1 MNVRLERKELP
12 FYFEAMNAKNIIVK
26 MDSSPQIGGQDRGA
40 SPMELLLMAL
50 GGCVSID
57 LGLILSK
64 QKQVVEEYAL
74 EINGERDET
83 PAKAFKAIQ
92 LNFKL
97 KGIIDNTKA
106 EKAVELALNKY
117 CSVAQSLSKD
127 IEISFMVSID

>member
-26 MDSSPQIGGQDRGA
+26 MDSSPQTGGQDRGA

-64 QKQVVEEYAL
+64 QKQVVNNYAL

-83 PAKAFKAIQ
+83 PAKAFKKII
-92 LNFKL
+92 LNFQLQGEVDK
-97 KGIIDNTKA
+97 TKT

-117 CSVAQSLSKD
+117 CSVAQSLSKN
-127 IEISFMVSID
+127 IEIIYKVEIL

>member
-97 KGIIDNTKA
+97 KGIIDKTRA

-127 IEISFMVSID
+127 IEITFMVSID

>member
-1 MNVRLERKELP
+1 MNVRIERKALP
-12 FYFEAMNAKNIIVK
+12 FYFEASNAKNIIVK

-57 LGLILSK
+57 LGLILAK
-64 QKQVVEEYAL
+64 QKQVVDAYTL
-74 EINGERDET
+74 EINAERDET
-83 PAKAFKAIQ
+83 PAKAFKRIHLQ
-92 LNFKL
+92 FNLQGEVDK
-97 KGIIDNTKA
+97 TKA

-127 IEISFMVSID
+127 IEISFTVSVL